1 MTSSVRRAGEER
13 RPTIEV
19 HHPHDTDPELL
30 RHLGAGIEE
39 EGVPYSLVRRAP
51 GAAAVIAAAHA
62 ARDSM
67 LGVGIGI
74 DEHGG
79 IALAHSSFPPE
90 LPVLEHR
97 EPLTPEHARRMG
109 QNAARVVTRVPLHL

>member
-1 MTSSVRRAGEER
+1 MTASGRRAGEER

-19 HHPHDTDPELL
+19 HHPPDTEPELL

-39 EGVPYSLVRRAP
+39 EGVPYSLVRRASV
-51 GAAAVIAAAHA
+51 ADAVTAAAHA

-67 LGVGIGI
+67 LGVGIGL
-74 DEHGG
+74 DEQGG
-79 IALAHSSFPPE
+79 IALSHSSFAPE
-90 LPVLEHR
+90 RPVLEHR
-97 EPLTPEHARRMG
+97 GPLAPEDARRMG